1 MNMSVI
7 IAQQEELDE
16 IYRDFAK
23 DMENYLRAMNENVD
37 AVHDIVEALKSAWV
51 SENYDDFRRSVA
63 RGMEGVVS
71 GLERGEAL
79 RKVMIEQE
87 KQLAVALEKLRQK
100 YGE

>member
-23 DMENYLRAMNENVD
+23 DMENYLRTMNENVD
-37 AVHDIVEALKSAWV
+37 AVQDIVEALKSAWV
-51 SENYDDFRRSVA
+51 SENYDDFRRSVT

-79 RKVMIEQE
+79 RKVMVEQE
-87 KQLAVALEKLRQK
+87 RQLAVALEKLRQK
-100 YGE
+100 YGA